1 MSKLAAGEFQ
11 YQERVLPKWSSFLP
25 LLIVYPTFWLTMAPF
40 NALLGSVFG
49 IAVTLVIAALM
60 VVISPK
66 LTISVSEVSVGRAHI
81 SRKLIGV
88 AAVIQKQD
96 QFSAKGPQLDAR
108 AYVSLQPSVS
118 GLIRL
123 EIKDSKDPTPYW
135 LFSTRKPEL
144 VAELI
149 GTKTKR

>member
-1 MSKLAAGEFQ
+1 MSKLAADEFQ
-11 YQERVLPKWSSFLP
+11 YQERVLPKWTSFLP

-49 IAVTLVIAALM
+49 IAVTLAIAAVM
-60 VVISPK
+60 VVSSPK
-66 LTISVSEVSVGRAHI
+66 ITVSESEVRVGRAHI
-81 SRKLIGV
+81 SRKLLGNV
-88 AAVIQKQD
+88 ALVQKQN

-108 AYVSLQPSVS
+108 AYLSLQPSVS
-118 GLIRL
+118 GLIRM
-123 EIKDSKDPTPYW
+123 EIKDPKDPTPYW

-149 GTKTKR
+149 GAKPKR

>member
-1 MSKLAAGEFQ
+1 MSKLAADEFQ
-11 YQERVLPKWSSFLP
+11 YQERVLPKWTSFLP

-49 IAVTLVIAALM
+49 IAVTLAIAAVM
-60 VVISPK
+60 VVSSPK
-66 LTISVSEVSVGRAHI
+66 ITVSESEVRVGRAHI
-81 SRKLIGV
+81 SRKLLGNV
-88 AAVIQKQD
+88 AVVQKQN

-108 AYVSLQPSVS
+108 AYLSLQPSVS
-118 GLIRL
+118 GLIRM
-123 EIKDSKDPTPYW
+123 EIKDPKDPTPYW

-149 GTKTKR
+149 GAKPKR

>member
-1 MSKLAAGEFQ
+1 MSKLAANEVQ

-40 NALLGSVFG
+40 NAVLGSIFG
-49 IAVTLVIAALM
+49 VAATIVIAVIM
-60 VVISPK
+60 VAKSPK
-66 LTISVSEVSVGRAHI
+66 IVITTSEIRVGRAHI
-81 SRKLIGV
+81 STKLLGNASV
-88 AAVIQKQD
+88 VEKQH

-108 AYVSLQPSVS
+108 AYLSLQPSVS

-123 EIKDSKDPTPYW
+123 DLKDPNDPTPYW
-135 LFSTRKPEL
+135 LFSSRKPAL

-149 GTKTKR
+149 GGNAAR

>member
-1 MSKLAAGEFQ
+1 MSKLAAGEVQ

-40 NALLGSVFG
+40 SALLGSIFG
-49 IAVTLVIAALM
+49 IAITLVIAAVM
-60 VVISPK
+60 VFSSPK
-66 LTISVSEVSVGRAHI
+66 ITISMTEIRVGRAHI
-81 SRKLIGV
+81 ARKLLGS
-88 AAVIQKQD
+88 ATMIQKQD
-96 QFSAKGPQLDAR
+96 QFSAKGAQLDAR
-108 AYVSLQPSVS
+108 AYLALQPSVS

-144 VAELI
+144 VVELI
-149 GTKTKR
+149 SANTKQ